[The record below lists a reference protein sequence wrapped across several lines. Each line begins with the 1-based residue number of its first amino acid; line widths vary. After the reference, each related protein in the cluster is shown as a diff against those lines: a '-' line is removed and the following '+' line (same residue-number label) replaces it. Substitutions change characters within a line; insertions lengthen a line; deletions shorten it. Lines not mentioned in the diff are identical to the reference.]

1 MAEAMER
8 WDIKLMQSLLPEVY
22 AIIEKIDER
31 EGHGAGHP
39 ARHGRSDLPQAGS
52 R

>member
-22 AIIEKIDER
+22 AIVEKIDER
-31 EGHGAGHP
+31 EAMELAISP
-39 ARHGRSDLPQAGS
+39 AWTK
-52 R
+52 